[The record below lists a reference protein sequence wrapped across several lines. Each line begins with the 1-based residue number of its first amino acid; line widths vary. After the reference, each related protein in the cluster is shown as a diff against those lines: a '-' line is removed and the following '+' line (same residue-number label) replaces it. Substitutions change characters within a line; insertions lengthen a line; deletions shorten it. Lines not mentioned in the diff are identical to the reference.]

1 MTLDKSLKSLRNRNF
16 AAWAALAGAL
26 LAADCTIVVPP
37 PPKEPMPP
45 IIIDRGKE
53 PPKSKPVEAHALFV
67 MNLHQSS
74 ANLSQ
79 YYVTIADA
87 LIAGLATRGINVAR
101 WAVIPTY
108 PGADGMKLLF
118 GAQTPTTPPTLPPI
132 PGFGGAGGAS
142 TVSDGVGG
150 NLGIPPIPAPA
161 FDTITPTLP
170 PDLPAVPT
178 LPNGKD
184 IVTALQE
191 LAATGKYD
199 GIGTTNEAEGVI
211 RTGTHLVE
219 ARLPP
224 DLGGL
229 DGAAFFDRPRS
240 LFMVIY
246 LQPLARKCG
255 MASASC
261 AVDGRSPADI
271 FTETNPDGTAA
282 WLHFATGGIPL
293 GQVVHVAIDTMEGE
307 TPDAFRKRCTGI
319 NGFPTNL
326 LDVMEPSPA
335 LYFDP
340 LTAALNAAHSGTGQ
354 TGDLCSM
361 LGELGLSDPAQ
372 RKSVNRLINSIAS
385 MAGPAPDTTTDS
397 MTTTTTPPPATGLP

>member
-1 MTLDKSLKSLRNRNF
+1 MTFDKSLSSSRKNSL
-16 AAWAALAGAL
+16 AGLLAVAALAGTS
-26 LAADCTIVVPP
+26 LAAGCTIVVPTPKEKPPKIIVVDTGKKP
-37 PPKEPMPP
+37 PPP
-45 IIIDRGKE
+45 
-53 PPKSKPVEAHALFV
+53 KPVEAHALFV

-74 ANLSQ
+74 ANLAQ

-132 PGFGGAGGAS
+132 PGFGGAGGGSA
-142 TVSDGVGG
+142 SDGLGG
-150 NLGIPPIPAPA
+150 SLGIPPIPAPA

-199 GIGTTNEAEGVI
+199 GIGTTNEAEGVV
-211 RTGTHLVE
+211 RTGSHLVE

-240 LFMVIY
+240 LFLVIY

-255 MASASC
+255 MSSASC
-261 AVDGRSPADI
+261 TVDGHSPAEI

-293 GQVVHVAIDTMEGE
+293 GQVVHVAIDTSEGE
-307 TPDAFRKRCTGI
+307 TAEAFRGRCTAI

-326 LDVMEPSPA
+326 LDVMEPSPE

-361 LGELGLSDPAQ
+361 LGELGLEATQ

-397 MTTTTTPPPATGLP
+397 TTTTTTTPPTGLP